1 MKPKVTAL
9 TCVYNG
15 LPYLKEAIE
24 STLCQTYTDFEYLI
38 IDDCSTDQE
47 VVKVVESY
55 KDARIRFVKN
65 EVNVGVSETMNKAFS
80 MIETPYIV
88 RIDQDDVN
96 LPTRIEDQISY
107 LEKHKDI
114 DIVCSWEHSID
125 SNGEK
130 LKTWKRVLDNYGAFL
145 GYVLMGICPIW
156 HPSIAFR
163 TKAMIDIGCFN
174 PGYKRA
180 EDFEVTTR
188 MALKRLSAAI
198 VPEFLLQVREHENRQ
213 SVQFSNEMQDY
224 TKIIH
229 ENALQVFLN
238 HKLIGEFASFLRID
252 DTPGIKRDK
261 KHLIEYSKIL
271 ERLFGKVKT
280 KQNLTFEEME
290 TFRKTFVKRLGYG
303 IIFCRYFGFLPKV
316 LFYLFFNILSPL
328 SNPSIRKPIAKLYS
342 RLSILKVTIL
352 NYKL

>member
-1 MKPKVTAL
+1 LKPKVTVL

-24 STLCQTYTDFEYLI
+24 STLSQTYTDFEYLI

-47 VVKVVESY
+47 VVKFIESY
-55 KDARIRFVKN
+55 NDTRIRFVKN
-65 EVNVGVSETMNKAFS
+65 EVNLGVSGTMNKAFS
-80 MIETPYIV
+80 LIKTPYIV
-88 RIDQDDVN
+88 RLDQDDVN

-114 DIVCSWEHSID
+114 HIVCSWEHSID
-125 SNGEK
+125 SNGKK
-130 LKTWKRVLDNYGAFL
+130 LKNWKRVLDNYGAFL

-163 TKAMIDIGCFN
+163 TKAMIDVGCFN
-174 PGYKRA
+174 PEYTRA

-188 MALKRLSAAI
+188 MALKRLNAAI
-198 VPEFLLQVREHENRQ
+198 VPQFLLHVREHDNRQ
-213 SVQFSNEMQDY
+213 SVQYSNEMQDY
-224 TKIIH
+224 SKIIH
-229 ENALQVFLN
+229 KNALQFFIN
-238 HKLIGEFASFLRID
+238 HELISEFASFLRIEA
-252 DTPGIKRDK
+252 GIKRDK

-271 ERLFGKVKT
+271 ERLFEKVKT

-290 TFRKTFVKRLGYG
+290 TFRKTLVQRLGYG

-328 SNPSIRKPIAKLYS
+328 SNPSIRKPIVKLYS
-342 RLSILKVTIL
+342 RLSNLRVKI
-352 NYKL
+352 

>member
-15 LPYLKEAIE
+15 LPYLKESIE
-24 STLCQTYTDFEYLI
+24 STLNQTYDDFEYLI
-38 IDDCSTDQE
+38 IDDASTDPD
-47 VVKVVESY
+47 VVKFIETY
-55 KDARIRFVKN
+55 DDPRIRFVKN
-65 EVNVGVSETMNKAFS
+65 DQNLGIANTFNKALS
-80 MIETPYIV
+80 IINTPYVV

-96 LPTRIEDQISY
+96 LQNRFEYQISY

-125 SNGEK
+125 SNGNK
-130 LKTWKRVLDNYGAFL
+130 LRYWKRVLDNYGAFL

-163 TKAMIDIGCFN
+163 TKAMIDVGCFN
-174 PGYKRA
+174 PEYTRA

-188 MALKRLSAAI
+188 MALKRLNAAI
-198 VPEFLLQVREHENRQ
+198 VPQFLLQVREHDNRQ
-213 SVQFSNEMQDY
+213 SVQYSNEMQDY

-229 ENALQVFLN
+229 KNALQFFIN
-238 HKLIGEFASFLRID
+238 HELISEFASFLRIEA
-252 DTPGIKRDK
+252 GIKRDK

-271 ERLFGKVKT
+271 ERLFKKVKT
-280 KQNLTFEEME
+280 KQNLTFEEMK

-303 IIFCRYFGFLPKV
+303 IIFCQYFGFLPKV
-316 LFYLFFNILSPL
+316 LFYLCFNILSPL
-328 SNPSIRKPIAKLYS
+328 SNPSIRKPIVKLYS
-342 RLSILKVTIL
+342 RLSHLRAKI
-352 NYKL
+352 

>member
-1 MKPKVTAL
+1 MKPKVTVL

-24 STLCQTYTDFEYLI
+24 STLSQTYTDFEYLI

-47 VVKVVESY
+47 VVKFIETY
-55 KDARIRFVKN
+55 DDPRIRFVKN
-65 EVNVGVSETMNKAFS
+65 NQNLGIANTFNKALS
-80 MIETPYIV
+80 IINTPYVV

-96 LPTRIEDQISY
+96 LQNRFEYQISY

-125 SNGEK
+125 SNGNK
-130 LKTWKRVLDNYGAFL
+130 LRYWKRVLDNYGAFL

-163 TKAMIDIGCFN
+163 TKAMIDVGCFN
-174 PGYKRA
+174 PEYTRA

-188 MALKRLSAAI
+188 MALKRLNAAI
-198 VPEFLLQVREHENRQ
+198 VPQFLVQVREHDNRQ
-213 SVQFSNEMQDY
+213 SVQYSNEMQDY
-224 TKIIH
+224 SKIIH
-229 ENALQVFLN
+229 KNALQFFIN
-238 HKLIGEFASFLRID
+238 HELISEFASFLRID
-252 DTPGIKRDK
+252 DIPGIKRDK

-271 ERLFGKVKT
+271 ERLFEKVKT
-280 KQNLTFEEME
+280 KQNLTFEEMK

-303 IIFCRYFGFLPKV
+303 IIYCQYFGFLPKV
-316 LFYLFFNILSPL
+316 LFYLCFNILSPL
-328 SNPSIRKPIAKLYS
+328 SNPSIRKPIVKLYS
-342 RLSILKVTIL
+342 RLSHLRAKI
-352 NYKL
+352 

>member
-1 MKPKVTAL
+1 MKPKVTVL

-24 STLCQTYTDFEYLI
+24 STLSQTYTDFEYLI

-47 VVKVVESY
+47 VVKFIESY
-55 KDARIRFVKN
+55 NDTRIRFVKN
-65 EVNVGVSETMNKAFS
+65 EVNLGVSGTMNKAFS
-80 MIETPYIV
+80 LIKTPYIV
-88 RIDQDDVN
+88 RLDQDDVN

-125 SNGEK
+125 SNGKK
-130 LKTWKRVLDNYGAFL
+130 LRYWKRVLDNYGAFL

-163 TKAMIDIGCFN
+163 TKAMIDVGCFN
-174 PGYKRA
+174 PEYTRA

-188 MALKRLSAAI
+188 MALKRLNAAI
-198 VPEFLLQVREHENRQ
+198 VPQFLVQVREHDNRQ
-213 SVQFSNEMQDY
+213 SVQYSNEMQDY

-229 ENALQVFLN
+229 KNALQFFIN
-238 HKLIGEFASFLRID
+238 HELISEFASFLRID
-252 DTPGIKRDK
+252 DIPGIKRDK

-271 ERLFGKVKT
+271 ERLFEKVKT

-303 IIFCRYFGFLPKV
+303 IIFCQYFGFLPKV
-316 LFYLFFNILSPL
+316 LFYLCFNILSPL
-328 SNPSIRKPIAKLYS
+328 SNPSIRKPIVKLYS
-342 RLSILKVTIL
+342 RLSHLRAKI
-352 NYKL
+352 

>member
-15 LPYLKEAIE
+15 LPYLKESIE
-24 STLCQTYTDFEYLI
+24 STLNQTYTDFEYLI
-38 IDDCSTDQE
+38 IDDASTDPD
-47 VVKVVESY
+47 VVKFIETY
-55 KDARIRFVKN
+55 DDPRIRFVKN
-65 EVNVGVSETMNKAFS
+65 NQNLGIANTFNKALS
-80 MIETPYIV
+80 IINTPYVV

-96 LPTRIEDQISY
+96 LQNRFEYQISY

-125 SNGEK
+125 SNGNK
-130 LKTWKRVLDNYGAFL
+130 LRYWKRVLDNYGAFL

-163 TKAMIDIGCFN
+163 TKAMKDVGCFN
-174 PGYKRA
+174 PEYTRA

-188 MALKRLSAAI
+188 MALKRLNAAI
-198 VPEFLLQVREHENRQ
+198 VPQFLVQVREHDNRQ
-213 SVQFSNEMQDY
+213 SVLYSNEMQNFAK
-224 TKIIH
+224 KIH
-229 ENALQVFLN
+229 KNALQFFIN
-238 HKLIGEFASFLRID
+238 HELISEFASFLRID
-252 DTPGIKRDK
+252 DIPGIKRDK

-271 ERLFGKVKT
+271 EELFEKVKT

-303 IIFCRYFGFLPKV
+303 IIFCQYFGFLPKV
-316 LFYLFFNILSPL
+316 LFYLCFNILSPL
-328 SNPSIRKPIAKLYS
+328 SNPSIRKPIIKLYS
-342 RLSILKVTIL
+342 RLSHLRVKI
-352 NYKL
+352 